1 MSYLKKLFRGKKRDN
16 DEKIDKQERKRLEI
30 NKITKRYQNNI
41 GKKKLK
47 IGVVDKE
54 AMKTLGI
61 KFKKKPKKTLKRKNA
76 KGDVRHGKD
85 KKETKEQREKR
96 KEDAKNDDGGDTTIT
111 DLFSSFQAAYYVDHP
126 VYGRLRY

>member
-1 MSYLKKLFRGKKRDN
+1 MSYFKKLFGGKKRDN
-16 DEKIDKQERKRLEI
+16 DKKIDKQERRKHGI
-30 NKITKRYQNNI
+30 NKIIKGYQNNI

-76 KGDVRHGKD
+76 
-85 KKETKEQREKR
+85 EM
-96 KEDAKNDDGGDTTIT
+96 
-111 DLFSSFQAAYYVDHP
+111 
-126 VYGRLRY
+126 

>member
-1 MSYLKKLFRGKKRDN
+1 MSAIKKFF
-16 DEKIDKQERKRLEI
+16 
-30 NKITKRYQNNI
+30 
-41 GKKKLK
+41 GKKKKKPK

-61 KFKKKPKKTLKRKNA
+61 KFVKKPKKTLKRKNA

-85 KKETKEQREKR
+85 KKETKQQREKR
-96 KEDAKNDDGGDTTIT
+96 KKDAINDDDEDTTIT
-111 DLFSSFQAAYYVDHP
+111 DLFSFQAAYYVDHP